1 MGCMTVS
8 LMRGVGAGLLV
19 TVLLG
24 GAAQAQRRPMD
35 IPDTTQK
42 DAPQQG
48 RTRLYLTDG
57 TYQLVLSYKVVGKV
71 VRYRSAERNG
81 EVEEIPLS
89 LVDMTATAKWAS
101 GHEAGST
108 EQQDRQVVLSP
119 ELAKEEAAR
128 VARTPEIA
136 TNLHLPEED
145 SVLVLDTFEGTPE
158 LIPLPQQGSDLN
170 KETAHAVLKT
180 AINPAST
187 AHRIGSL
194 PGPTADVQLHV
205 EEPVFYVRVGQD
217 DEGDT
222 GGGTITVD
230 THGASGRATPDGG
243 AEASE
248 YVIERL
254 DPRQDARIVDSFRI
268 AMLDSNAKQRDVIE
282 MNGEL
287 LPGGKWVKLT
297 PKERL
302 DFGEYALVEVLSAQA
317 VNLNVWDFGVHSAAA
332 ENVEAIRPEA
342 PRPAALERRQLDPQ

>member
-1 MGCMTVS
+1 MMV
-8 LMRGVGAGLLV
+8 MRMRVVGFGLLLM
-19 TVLLG
+19 VLMG

-42 DAPQQG
+42 DGPQQG

-71 VRYRSAERNG
+71 VRYRSAERDG
-81 EVEEIPLS
+81 ELEEIPLS
-89 LVDMTATAKWAS
+89 LVDLAATAKWAN
-101 GHEAGST
+101 GHATGVTDQE
-108 EQQDRQVVLSP
+108 RQVVLSP

-128 VARTPEIA
+128 AARIPEVAP
-136 TNLHLPEED
+136 NLHLPEED

-158 LIPLPQQGSDLN
+158 LVPLPQQGSDLN

-205 EEPVFYVRVGQD
+205 DDPVFYVRVGED
-217 DEGDT
+217 DEGDA
-222 GGGTITVD
+222 GGAAITVD
-230 THGASGRATPDGG
+230 THGASGRATPSGG

-268 AMLDSNAKQRDVIE
+268 AMLDSNLKQRDVIE
-282 MNGEL
+282 VKAEL

-297 PKERL
+297 PREKLE
-302 DFGEYALVEVLSAQA
+302 FGEYALVEVLSAQD
-317 VNLNVWDFGVHSAAA
+317 VNLNVWDFGVHSAVK
-332 ENVEAIRPEA
+332 ENVEAIRPEV
-342 PRPAALERRQLDPQ
+342 PRPATLERRQPDPR